1 MKTLGTANMLDVFN
15 PHLFM
20 FRRRFTLP
28 VAYGHELLLFFGH
41 RRTFA
46 AVQIVVGMTAT
57 LQQLSFPNGEVSV
70 PGKPTWVVLV
80 IEITIGSRKAV
91 RHLKRSPSF
100 HKPYCLWRGV
110 LDRLDFL

>member
-1 MKTLGTANMLDVFN
+1 MKTLGAANMLNVFN

-20 FRRRFTLP
+20 FRRRFTLA
-28 VAYGHELLLFFGH
+28 VTYGHELLLFFGY
-41 RRTFA
+41 RCPLA

-57 LQQLSFPNGEVSV
+57 FEQLSFTNGEVSM
-70 PGKPTWVVLV
+70 PGKPTRVVLV

-100 HKPYCLWRGV
+100 HKPYSLWRGV